1 VYHPD
6 MAASVPLVLA
16 SASPRR
22 RELLEAAGFV
32 FEVDVAD
39 VDETRHPGEPA
50 GAYAR
55 RVALAKAQAVAD
67 RHPESIVLGAATVVV
82 LDHNDADTE
91 EVLGKPVDDADA
103 VRMLTALAGRTHRVL
118 TAVALVGRGTTVDA
132 IEETLVWMQALTPT
146 EIVAYVESGEPR
158 DKAGAYGIQGR
169 ASRFIPKIEG
179 SYPNVVGLPVATVDA
194 LLHRLTVVS

>member
-1 VYHPD
+1 
-6 MAASVPLVLA
+6 MSALVPLILA

-22 RELLEAAGFV
+22 RELLTAAGFT

-39 VDETRHPGEPA
+39 VDETRHPAEPA

-55 RVALAKAQAVAD
+55 RVALAKAQVVAARRPDAV
-67 RHPESIVLGAATVVV
+67 VLGADTVVV
-82 LDHNDADTE
+82 LDD

-103 VRMLTALAGRTHRVL
+103 VRMLTVLSGRQHRVL
-118 TAVALVGRGTTVDA
+118 TAVALVGQGTSLDT

-179 SYPNVVGLPVATVDA
+179 SYTNVVGLPVAAVDTLLRRVTVI
-194 LLHRLTVVS
+194 S

>member
-6 MAASVPLVLA
+6 MGAPVPLVLA

-22 RELLEAAGFV
+22 RELLDAAGFE
-32 FEVDVAD
+32 FTVDVAD

-55 RVALAKAQAVAD
+55 RVALAKAEAVAA
-67 RHPESIVLGAATVVV
+67 RHPDAFVLGADTVVV
-82 LDHNDADTE
+82 LDD

-103 VRMLTALAGRTHRVL
+103 VRMVTGLAGRSHRVL
-118 TAVALVGRGTTVDA
+118 TAVAIVGQGTTVDA
-132 IEETLVWMQALTPT
+132 IEETVVWMQALTPT

-179 SYPNVVGLPVATVDA
+179 SYSNVVGLPVATVDA
-194 LLHRLTVVS
+194 LLRRVTVIS

>member
-1 VYHPD
+1 
-6 MAASVPLVLA
+6 MCASVSLVLA

-22 RELLEAAGFV
+22 RELLAAAGFV

-55 RVALAKAQAVAD
+55 RVALAKAQAVAARQPD
-67 RHPESIVLGAATVVV
+67 AVVLGADTVVV
-82 LDHNDADTE
+82 IDRDGDVE
-91 EVLGKPVDDADA
+91 DVLGKPVDDADA
-103 VRMLTALAGRTHRVL
+103 VRMLTALSGRAHRVL
-118 TAVALVGRGTTVDA
+118 TAVALVGRGTTVDT
-132 IEETLVWMQALTPT
+132 IEETVVWMQALTPT

-179 SYPNVVGLPVATVDA
+179 SYTNVVGLPVAAVDA
-194 LLHRLTVVS
+194 LLRRVTVVS

>member
-1 VYHPD
+1 MRVS
-6 MAASVPLVLA
+6 APLVLA

-22 RELLEAAGFV
+22 RELLDAAGFV

-39 VDETRHPGEPA
+39 VDETRHSGEPA

-55 RVALAKAQAVAD
+55 RVALAKAQAVAA
-67 RHPESIVLGAATVVV
+67 RHPDAVVLGADTVVV
-82 LDHNDADTE
+82 LDRDGEAE

-103 VRMLTALAGRTHRVL
+103 VRMLTGLSGRPHRVL
-118 TAVALVGRGTTVDA
+118 TAVALVGRGTAVDT
-132 IEETLVWMQALTPT
+132 IEETVVWMQALTPA

-179 SYPNVVGLPVATVDA
+179 SYTNVVGLPIAAVDA
-194 LLHRLTVVS
+194 LLRRLTVVS

>member
-1 VYHPD
+1 
-6 MAASVPLVLA
+6 MSASVPLVLA

-22 RELLEAAGFV
+22 RELLDAAGFV
-32 FEVDVAD
+32 FEIDVAD

-55 RVALAKAQAVAD
+55 RVALAKAQAVAA
-67 RHPESIVLGAATVVV
+67 RHPDAIVLGADTVVV
-82 LDHNDADTE
+82 LDHDGDAE

-103 VRMLTALAGRTHRVL
+103 VRMLTGLAGRAHRVL
-118 TAVALVGRGTTVDA
+118 TAVALVGSGATLDT
-132 IEETLVWMQALTPT
+132 IEETVVWMQALTT
-146 EIVAYVESGEPR
+146 AEITAYVQSGEPR

-179 SYPNVVGLPVATVDA
+179 SYTNVVGLPVAVVDA
-194 LLHRLTVVS
+194 LLRRVTVVS

>member
-1 VYHPD
+1 MGAP
-6 MAASVPLVLA
+6 VPLVLA

-22 RELLEAAGFV
+22 RELLDAAGFE
-32 FEVDVAD
+32 FTVDVAD

-55 RVALAKAQAVAD
+55 RVALAKAEAVAA
-67 RHPESIVLGAATVVV
+67 RHPDAFVLGADTVVV
-82 LDHNDADTE
+82 LDD

-103 VRMLTALAGRTHRVL
+103 VRMVTGLAGRSHRVL
-118 TAVALVGRGTTVDA
+118 TAVAIVGQGTTVDA
-132 IEETLVWMQALTPT
+132 IEETVVWMQALTPT

-179 SYPNVVGLPVATVDA
+179 SYTNVVGLPVATVDA
-194 LLHRLTVVS
+194 LLRRVTVIS

>member
-1 VYHPD
+1 
-6 MAASVPLVLA
+6 MCASVALVLA

-22 RELLEAAGFV
+22 RELLDAAGFV

-55 RVALAKAQAVAD
+55 RVALAKAQAVAA
-67 RHPESIVLGAATVVV
+67 RHPDAMVLGADTVVV
-82 LDHNDADTE
+82 LDHDGDVE

-103 VRMLTALAGRTHRVL
+103 VRMLTGLAGRAHRVL
-118 TAVALVGRGTTVDA
+118 TAVALVARGTTLDT
-132 IEETLVWMQALTPT
+132 IEETVVWMQALTAA
-146 EIVAYVESGEPR
+146 EISAYVESGEPR

-169 ASRFIPKIEG
+169 ASRFIPKIDG
-179 SYPNVVGLPVATVDA
+179 SYTNVVGLPIAVVDA
-194 LLHRLTVVS
+194 LLRRVTVVS

>member
-1 VYHPD
+1 MRAP
-6 MAASVPLVLA
+6 VPLVLA

-22 RELLEAAGFV
+22 RELLDAAGFV

-39 VDETRHPGEPA
+39 VDETRHAGEPA

-55 RVALAKAQAVAD
+55 RVALAKAQAVAA
-67 RHPESIVLGAATVVV
+67 RHPEAMVLGADTVVV
-82 LDHNDADTE
+82 LDD

-103 VRMLTALAGRTHRVL
+103 VRMLTGLAGRAHRVL
-118 TAVALVGRGTTVDA
+118 TAVALVGRGATLDT
-132 IEETLVWMQALTPT
+132 IEETVVWVQALTPT
-146 EIVAYVESGEPR
+146 EIAAYVESGEPH

-179 SYPNVVGLPVATVDA
+179 SYTNVVGLPVATVDA
-194 LLHRLTVVS
+194 LLRRVTVVS

>member
-1 VYHPD
+1 MRV
-6 MAASVPLVLA
+6 SVPFVLA

-22 RELLEAAGFV
+22 RELLDAAGFV

-50 GAYAR
+50 GAYVR
-55 RVALAKAQAVAD
+55 RVALAKAQAVAA
-67 RHPESIVLGAATVVV
+67 RHPERIVLGADTVVV
-82 LDHNDADTE
+82 LDD

-103 VRMLTALAGRTHRVL
+103 VRMLTGLSGRAHRVL
-118 TAVALVGRGTTVDA
+118 TAVALVGMATTVDS
-132 IEETLVWMQALTPT
+132 IEETIVWMQALTPT

-179 SYPNVVGLPVATVDA
+179 SYTNVVGLPVAAVDA
-194 LLHRLTVVS
+194 LLRRVSVVS

>member
-1 VYHPD
+1 MGAP
-6 MAASVPLVLA
+6 VPLVLA

-22 RELLEAAGFV
+22 RELLDAAGFE
-32 FEVDVAD
+32 FTVDVAD

-55 RVALAKAQAVAD
+55 RVALAKAEAVAA
-67 RHPESIVLGAATVVV
+67 RHPDAFVLGADTVVV
-82 LDHNDADTE
+82 LDD

-103 VRMLTALAGRTHRVL
+103 VRMVTGLAGRSHRVL
-118 TAVALVGRGTTVDA
+118 TAVAIVGQGTTVDA
-132 IEETLVWMQALTPT
+132 IEETVVWMQALTPT

-179 SYPNVVGLPVATVDA
+179 SYSNVVGLPVATVDA
-194 LLHRLTVVS
+194 LLRRVTVIS